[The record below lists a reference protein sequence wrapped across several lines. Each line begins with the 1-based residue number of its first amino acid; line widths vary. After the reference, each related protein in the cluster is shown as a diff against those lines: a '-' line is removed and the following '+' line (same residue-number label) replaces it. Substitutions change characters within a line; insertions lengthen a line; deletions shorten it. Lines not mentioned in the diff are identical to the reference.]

1 MRRFYLLLVLM
12 VISLL
17 LAVGG
22 KSAPVLYYRLFYLIG
37 LLLVASILWAYFN
50 LRRVQVLVE
59 RPHGHLE
66 VGDTLESNV
75 VVHNPTSFYKLMLE
89 VTDLTEIPGHETSTM
104 MTIKPYGTER
114 WKSST
119 TLQKRG
125 TYLLGHLN
133 VTSVDPFGVF
143 RRRKVFPSTEEVTIY
158 PTVAHLPGFYIP
170 IKELRGS
177 VAQRLPSSEVTP
189 VYANVREYVP
199 GDMLK
204 SIHWPATAH
213 RGRLMSRQF
222 DSEVDNQVWIV
233 LDLERDV
240 QAGGEVDNTEETAVS
255 IAASIVARFIQEGW
269 AVGLAAHGDNWHYI
283 SAQKGAGLDRYLD
296 MLANVR
302 ASGTVPLETL
312 LQDSLNFLPAGSF
325 ALMAIT
331 ASLRPQWVDSVAE
344 LKQRGTVANAVFVD
358 PTSYGGSGTLNH
370 VLERLNSR
378 GIDAYLVKQGNDLSS
393 ALDSR
398 QLQLAIP

>member
-22 KSAPVLYYRLFYLIG
+22 KSAPVIYYRLFYLIG

-66 VGDTLESNV
+66 VGDTLESSV
-75 VVHNPTSFYKLMLE
+75 IVHNPTSFYKLMLE
-89 VTDLTEIPGHETSTM
+89 VTDLTEIPGHETSTI

-143 RRRKVFPSTEEVTIY
+143 RRRKAFPSTEEVTIY
-158 PTVAHLPGFYIP
+158 PTVTHLPGFYIP

-177 VAQRLPSSEVTP
+177 VAQRLPSADVTP

-199 GDMLK
+199 GDVLK

-222 DSEVDNQVWIV
+222 DSEIDDQVWIV

-255 IAASIVARFIQEGW
+255 IAASVVARFIHEGW
-269 AVGLAAHGDNWHYI
+269 AVGLAAHGDSWHYI
-283 SAQKGAGLDRYLD
+283 SAQRGASLDRYLD
-296 MLANVR
+296 MLANVQ
-302 ASGTVPLETL
+302 ASGTVPLETM
-312 LQDSLNFLPAGSF
+312 LQDSLSFLPGGSF

-344 LKQRGTVANAVFVD
+344 LKQRGTVANAILVD
-358 PTSYGGSGTLNH
+358 PTSYGATGTLNH

-393 ALDSR
+393 ALDGR
-398 QLQLAIP
+398 QLQLATS